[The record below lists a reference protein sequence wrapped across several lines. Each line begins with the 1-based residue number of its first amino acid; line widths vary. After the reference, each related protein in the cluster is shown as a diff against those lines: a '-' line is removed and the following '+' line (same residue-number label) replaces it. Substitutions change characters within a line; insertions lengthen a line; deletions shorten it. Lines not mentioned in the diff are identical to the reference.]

1 MKNIAV
7 LVYELT
13 VEYNITVLDGIVSFF
28 KDKKDINLIISPV
41 NVPKANTAEFDYQYW
56 TGVEILKSKQI
67 DAVIVVI
74 NSFLS
79 YINIDS
85 FSKYIEDLS
94 PKPIISVSLPLNV
107 PNNHYSF
114 VECDDAYEQIVE
126 HLITKHNR
134 KKIGF
139 ITASMTFSKDS
150 EQRFSAY
157 KKAIEKF
164 GLEYNEEW
172 ILHGDFTPGVAEQKL
187 LERYEAKG
195 KFEFDALLCANDY
208 TCVGVL
214 NAFHKLGIKCPEDI
228 CVFGYD
234 DIDIAL
240 ACYPTL
246 STINQSVAQTGY
258 DAARMAYDILN
269 GKSVPVRTVSQA
281 VPVFRQS
288 CGCVSPDVHN
298 AAYFDENGEFHQQD
312 KRTESRLN
320 VYTQSLTNFTSI
332 YKLIN
337 QMDTAN
343 GIDVYLNNLKD
354 NLFFANIHEC
364 CVVFYNNPIDL
375 DKDDLFILPSEAKLL
390 MYSNTD
396 TNIRKSFV
404 EIDGVKFNPQVELV
418 PKEYRNIIFGKYLLI
433 PIFNKSLNY
442 GYLIFFFENNNYP
455 LFSIY
460 AKILSNSII
469 QSYENTKNKSQQKKL
484 LIEKQNLNLKS
495 KTDELT
501 QVLNRRGFFEYGQRL
516 VSLSASMD
524 KFGSVFFCDL
534 DGLKKINDTYG
545 HEIGDLAIQT
555 EAQVLKA
562 AFREN
567 DLIGRLSGDEFGVV
581 APGFPSRKID
591 DLRKKL
597 IVLNEEFSKANN
609 LPFTLSIS
617 VGCVDFNN
625 DKSDLQALLTCADEK
640 LYEEKHIK
648 HSQK

>member
-13 VEYNITVLDGIVSFF
+13 IEYNITVLDGIVDFF
-28 KDKKDINLIISPV
+28 KDKKDFNLIISPV

-67 DAVIVVI
+67 DAVIVII

-79 YINIDS
+79 YMDIES
-85 FSKYIEDLS
+85 FSKYIEELC
-94 PKPIISVSLPLNV
+94 PKPIVSVSLPLNV
-107 PNNHYSF
+107 VGNHYSF
-114 VECDDAYEQIVE
+114 VDCDDAYDRIVS

-134 KKIGF
+134 KNIGF
-139 ITASMTFSKDS
+139 VTASMTFSKDS
-150 EQRFSAY
+150 EQRFNAY
-157 KKAIEKF
+157 KKALKKN
-164 GLEYNEEW
+164 GLAYNEDL
-172 ILHGDFTPGVAEQKL
+172 IIHGDFTPGVAEQKI

-195 KFEFDALLCANDY
+195 KLDFDALLCANDY

-214 NAFHKLGIKCPEDI
+214 NAFNKLGIKCPEDV

-246 STINQSVAQTGY
+246 STINQSVPQNGY
-258 DAARMAYDILN
+258 DAAALVYNIIMGND
-269 GKSVPVRTVSQA
+269 VPTRTLSHA
-281 VPVFRQS
+281 VPVYRQS

-337 QMDTAN
+337 QMDTSS
-343 GIDVYLNNLKD
+343 GIDVYLNRLKD

-364 CVVFYNNPIDL
+364 CIVFYKNPIDL
-375 DKDDLFILPSEAKLL
+375 EKDDLFILPSEAKLL

-396 TNIRKSFV
+396 ANIKKSFV
-404 EIDGVKFNPQVELV
+404 EIDGVKFNPQIELV
-418 PKEYRNIIFGKYLLI
+418 PKEYRDLISGKYILI
-433 PIFNKSLNY
+433 PIFSKTINY

-455 LFSIY
+455 IFSIY

-469 QSYENTKNKSQQKKL
+469 QSYENSKNKSQQKKL

-516 VSLSASMD
+516 VTLSASMD

-545 HEIGDLAIQT
+545 HEIGDLAIKT

-562 AFREN
+562 AFRDN

-581 APGFPSRKID
+581 APGFPSRKIE
-591 DLRKKL
+591 DLRSKL
-597 IVLNEEFSKANN
+597 IKLNQEYSKAND
-609 LPFTLSIS
+609 LPFILSIS
-617 VGCVDFNN
+617 VGCIDFNN
-625 DKSDLQALLTCADEK
+625 EKNDLQALLTCADEK